1 MGPSVKSEF
10 WWHGQPGEKFWLTVV
25 SDERLGPNALPQYVE
40 SVTHFGQRKRKWA
53 WNLITELRPNDV
65 VFFWCHIEHLT
76 PSNEDP
82 AWAIV
87 GFAKATSVV
96 EHTTRVIDIRD
107 FHLHYLDSDRS
118 VQVSRVRLSEHMKFL
133 RPLAFAEI
141 QEHEDLLKRSRDQIR
156 VSTRLSPYGPWT
168 FSEERP
174 MGISEGSV
182 FKLPAW
188 DVHTLELMHRACQ
201 SAVPDAETGVSERSF
216 NSANSTDS
224 WRSRRLADG
233 ESLPISQVKNSSL
246 DAVVKEMITHVKE
259 WDEQGIVALV
269 QEFFGIKKIT
279 AQLKVRVHESLLR
292 LAGSSSSIQGIE
304 I

>member
-1 MGPSVKSEF
+1 MEPSAKSEF
-10 WWHGQPGEKFWLTVV
+10 WWHGQPGEKFWLAVV
-25 SDERLGPNALPQYVE
+25 SDEVSGPNELPQYLE
-40 SVTHFGQRKRKWA
+40 SVTHFGQRKRKWS
-53 WNLITELRPNDV
+53 WTLITEVRPNDV
-65 VFFWCHIEHLT
+65 VFLGCHIEHST
-76 PSNEDP
+76 HSDENPP
-82 AWAIV
+82 WAIL
-87 GFAKATSVV
+87 GFAKAASDA
-96 EHTTRVIDIRD
+96 EHTTRIIDIRD

-118 VQVSRVRLSEHMKFL
+118 VQVSRVRLTEHMKFL

-156 VSTRLSPYGPWT
+156 VSTRLSPYGPWA
-168 FSEERP
+168 FSEWRP

-182 FKLPAW
+182 FKLPSR
-188 DVHTLELMHRACQ
+188 DVHMLELMDRTCQ
-201 SAVPDAETGVSERSF
+201 SAVPDAGTGVSERSF

-233 ESLPISQVKNSSL
+233 ESLPISQVNNSSL

-259 WDEQGIVALV
+259 WDEEGIVALV

-279 AQLKVRVHESLLR
+279 AKLKVRVHESLLR